1 MSVHKRFNNG
11 TYYVS
16 FRDDT
21 GKQRT
26 KSFGKGD
33 IGKREAEAFD
43 YEIKSRKLR
52 GLEVK
57 APNNGV
63 YMDDLCQMY
72 INTKKAEGKG
82 GNGWLKDFASIL
94 NNHILPGLPMKPV
107 NKLTQQDILRFM
119 MEKYASNS
127 PTTRNRYLS
136 YLKVIFNFGIQ
147 QGITDLNPLEK
158 WNKAKEKPRQST
170 LTFRQLKKIKKNAA
184 KHLQWALDVAFH
196 LGVRTGE
203 SELLAL
209 RWEHVDW
216 ELNEIRVFAP
226 KTNTYRTIPISEI
239 FMRELNR
246 KMLES
251 KSGYIVEYRGR
262 HIKSLQKSFRTACEK
277 AGIDKSVTSCDVRHL
292 FATTLL
298 NKSGDLASVSNMMGH
313 ASTKMTADQY
323 YHVLKSEK
331 ARTVKLL
338 PNL

>member
-16 FRDDT
+16 YRDDT

-33 IGKREAEAFD
+33 VAKREAEAFD

-52 GLEVK
+52 GLEIK
-57 APNNGV
+57 TPNNGV
-63 YMDDLCQMY
+63 YTDELCQTY
-72 INTKKAEGKG
+72 INTKKAEGKAG
-82 GNGWLKDFASIL
+82 KWLIDFTSIL

-107 NKLTQQDILRFM
+107 NQLTQQDILRFM

-136 YLKVIFNFGIQ
+136 YLKVIFNFGIKH
-147 QGITDLNPLEK
+147 GITDLNPLEK

-170 LTFRQLKKIKKNAA
+170 LTFRQLKKIKKHAS

-209 RWEHVDW
+209 RWEHIDW

-239 FMRELNR
+239 FMRELDR

-262 HIKSLQKSFRTACEK
+262 PIKSLRKSFRTACEK
-277 AGIDKSVTSCDVRHL
+277 AGIDKSVTSYDVRHL

-298 NKSGDLASVSNMMGH
+298 NKGGDLASVSNMMGH